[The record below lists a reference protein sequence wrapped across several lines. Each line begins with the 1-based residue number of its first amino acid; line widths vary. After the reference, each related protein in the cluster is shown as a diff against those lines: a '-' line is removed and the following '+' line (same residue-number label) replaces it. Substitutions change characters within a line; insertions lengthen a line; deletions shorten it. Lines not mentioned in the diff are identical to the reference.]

1 MVRDLR
7 GKVRICVPDTVETD
21 ESGRDVLQRLADRL
35 HHALGAHAYSTDDT
49 VLFLDSAMLD
59 SLQDDARQLR
69 PGVFWVDR
77 QVTGRSWWTVGGPHR
92 GTGPRRYTLF
102 SVKGGVGRST
112 TAVMLAWRLAHQGER
127 VLVVDLDLESPG
139 LSSAMLAPDN
149 QPEFGITDW
158 FAEDLVGQAASLTER
173 MTVAPSWAHVL
184 EGDVRVAPAHGS
196 EPGEYLAKLGR
207 VYMDTGV
214 PWTNRLEHLLSQLE
228 EVCESSVVLLESR
241 SGLHD
246 IAAAT
251 VTDMDAQVLL
261 FTIDSASHWT
271 DYRILFG
278 HWQNHD
284 LATSIRERL
293 SIVSALTPDLDTEPY
308 LQTAVDLRSYRRLR
322 VKVFLRS
329 DQIDESRIGDCPDA
343 SKVLSSTVELNWPR
357 HELYGLLWHC
367 LANGRIGE
375 VFRGFFQTGDWPSMT
390 VAEKHV
396 FSVPRPLIVKEEHQR
411 EKFHAL
417 AGRWMGT
424 DRRRGFPYTWIPN
437 HLADT
442 DGRVSP
448 RSFLAALRTAA
459 DDTADRHSGH
469 ETALHYDSIKL
480 GVQEAS
486 RIRVRELQ
494 EDYPW
499 VHRVLSPLGGM
510 VVPCDFGEIA
520 RRWTREGVL
529 DRLAEETEQNE
540 VKLPPLRID
549 RGAEGVREDL
559 ESLRVFMHM
568 RDGRVNIPDVFRVG
582 YGLGRRGGVRPVQ

>member
-1 MVRDLR
+1 MTTIDVGRARAALGDLPAGTSHGETPAPEQVYLPRSHVRAMDPDAQLVTGMR
-7 GKVRICVPDTVETD
+7 GAGKTFWWSALQHGVVRQLVAAQRSAVSESTEVRIGFGERPALDQYP
-21 ESGRDVLQRLADRL
+21 GKDVLRSLIDDEGFQPRIIWRTV
-35 HHALGAHAYSTDDT
+35 HAW
-49 VLFLDSAMLD
+49 
-59 SLQDDARQLR
+59 Q
-69 PGVFWVDR
+69 
-77 QVTGRSWWTVGGPHR
+77 
-92 GTGPRRYTLF
+92 
-102 SVKGGVGRST
+102 
-112 TAVMLAWRLAHQGER
+112 
-127 VLVVDLDLESPG
+127 
-139 LSSAMLAPDN
+139 LAPDDHPLRQRESWRKRVRFVDTN
-149 QPEFGITDW
+149 PEVT
-158 FAEDLVGQAASLTER
+158 
-173 MTVAPSWAHVL
+173 
-184 EGDVRVAPAHGS
+184 
-196 EPGEYLAKLGR
+196 
-207 VYMDTGV
+207 
-214 PWTNRLEHLLSQLE
+214 EHLFQERDE
-228 EVCESSVVLLESR
+228 ELDRKNVYLLILCDALDRCADDWKEMYR
-241 SGLHD
+241 TIRGL
-246 IAAAT
+246 
-251 VTDMDAQVLL
+251 
-261 FTIDSASHWT
+261 
-271 DYRILFG
+271 
-278 HWQNHD
+278 
-284 LATSIRERL
+284 
-293 SIVSALTPDLDTEPY
+293 

-329 DQIDESRIGDCPDA
+329 DQIDESRIGDFPDA